1 MASED
6 LKNKH
11 FSTKLIHGAD
21 HIARVPDVTPPINIT
36 TTFRYDKD
44 PSKYVKAADLKEED
58 ILHTD
63 VYSRI
68 THPNGRELEETIGG
82 LTGGHAVV
90 YNSGLSAFFAAL
102 TYFNP
107 KTLSIGQAYHG
118 CHGIV
123 DLFKRIKNLK
133 QIGLDGD
140 YSELQRGDIVHL
152 ETPVNPEGVNLDI
165 AKYAEK
171 AHARGAI
178 LIVDSTFAP
187 PPLQD
192 PFKQGADIVMHSA
205 TKYFGGHS
213 DLLAGVLV
221 AKDPK
226 IKYGLVLDREC
237 LGTNIAS
244 LECSLLIRSIKTLEL
259 RVRKQSENAAAL
271 VKYLHENKDKY
282 KKLATITHGTL
293 QDDEFIK
300 NQLPNGQAAVFS
312 MELSEEQ
319 QAREFPSK
327 LKLFHHATSLGG
339 IESLVEWRA
348 LSDSHT
354 SPRLIRVS
362 VGIEDIRDL
371 IQDFDQAL
379 R

>member
-1 MASED
+1 MVSEEVR
-6 LKNKH
+6 NEQ
-11 FSTKLIHGAD
+11 FSTRLIHAAD
-21 HIARVPDVTPPINIT
+21 HISRVPDVTPPINIT
-36 TTFRYDKD
+36 TTFRYGKD
-44 PSKYVKAADLKEED
+44 PSKYVKAADLKEEN
-58 ILHTD
+58 IFYTD

-68 THPNGRELEETIGG
+68 THPNGRELEETIGS

-102 TYFNP
+102 TFFNP

-133 QIGLDGD
+133 QIDLDGD
-140 YSELQRGDIVHL
+140 YGELQKGDIVHL
-152 ETPVNPEGVNLDI
+152 ETPVNPEGINLDI
-165 AKYAEK
+165 SKYARK
-171 AHARGAI
+171 AHERGAI

-213 DLLAGVLV
+213 DLLAGILV
-221 AKDPK
+221 TKDPK
-226 IKYGLVLDREC
+226 IKYGLAMDRGY

-244 LECSLLIRSIKTLEL
+244 LESSLLIRSIKTLEL

-271 VKYLHENKDKY
+271 VKYLNDNQDKY
-282 KKLATITHGTL
+282 KKLAIIKHGTL
-293 QDDEFIK
+293 QNDEYIK
-300 NQLPNGQAAVFS
+300 GQLPNGQAAVFS
-312 MELSEEQ
+312 IELNDEQ
-319 QAREFPSK
+319 QASEFPSK

-348 LSDSHT
+348 LSDSHA
-354 SPRLIRVS
+354 SPRLVRVS